1 MTYYAVIDTN
11 VVVSSM
17 LKQTSIPGKIIDYVV
32 SGKIV
37 PLLNEEIILEY
48 RDVLSRNE
56 FGFDEQKIDDFLS
69 VIEENGIFLERNA

>member
-32 SGKIV
+32 RGKIV
-37 PLLNEEIILEY
+37 PLLN
-48 RDVLSRNE
+48 
-56 FGFDEQKIDDFLS
+56 
-69 VIEENGIFLERNA
+69 